1 MGFYDDDFFEKDNSS
16 TSAVEESVNKIKA
29 KASPKNNKVSFV
41 TGLIASAFVL
51 IFTIVLI
58 CNSIYFTKET
68 QNAVV
73 TTFGSAKTVQ
83 SAGMKF
89 KIPLIQKV
97 TKVDMSSRGMA
108 IGYTVEG
115 DQTIPDEASMITK
128 DFNFL
133 DVYFYLEYRVS
144 DAKKFLFNS
153 ENPELILSNLA
164 QSAIRDTVGSYGV
177 DETLTTSRNEIEEK
191 VKEVLIK
198 SLEEAD
204 IGIKID
210 NATIQDVDTPT
221 ADVQAAFD
229 NVETVKQNATEA
241 INDANTYKEEQ
252 IPKAEAEAD
261 QLLQEANGKKEA
273 RINEAQGQVTRFNSL
288 YEEYKN
294 APEATKLRMYYEVME
309 QVFPNMKVIITDSN
323 GQVINVLNQ
332 TEKTSDTK
340 TSDTKTSN

>member
-1 MGFYDDDFFEKDNSS
+1 MGFYDDDFFEKSNSS
-16 TSAVEESVNKIKA
+16 TSVVEESVNKLKSKA
-29 KASPKNNKVSFV
+29 NPKDDKVSFI

-51 IFTIVLI
+51 IFTILII
-58 CNSIYFTKET
+58 CNSIYFTKEA

-73 TTFGSAKTVQ
+73 ATFGSVKTVQ
-83 SAGMKF
+83 TAGMKF
-89 KIPLIQKV
+89 RIPFIQKV
-97 TKVDMSSRGMA
+97 SKVDMSSRGMA

-144 DAKKFLFNS
+144 DAIKFLFNS

-204 IGIKID
+204 IGLKID

-221 ADVQAAFD
+221 ADVKAAFD

-241 INDANTYKEEQ
+241 INAANTYKEEQ
-252 IPKAEAEAD
+252 IPNAEAEAD
-261 QLLQEANGKKEA
+261 KLLQDANAKKEA
-273 RINEAQGQVTRFNSL
+273 RINEAKGQVTRFNSL

-309 QVFPNMKVIITDSN
+309 QVFPSMKVIITDSN

-332 TEKTSDTK
+332 TEKTSDA
-340 TSDTKTSN
+340 KTSN